1 MTLSA
6 AWPVRRALTA
16 ETGSALPAFVDH
28 HVHLHL
34 IDSATL
40 PRRGIAAV
48 VDLGGDPFALARRSD
63 GLPRISF
70 AGAFLTVPGG
80 YPDGRSWA
88 PAAIVRFVTDASRH
102 PGIDGGVRTAVDEQ
116 ADAGASVIKIALHA
130 DAGPVMTD
138 ETLAAVIASAAE
150 RGLPVVAHAQGPG
163 QVDRAIE
170 AGVSVLAHTPFDA
183 PVSRRTVARA
193 VAAGQA
199 WISTLDIHR
208 GADRERAIANLRAFA
223 ARGGRVLYGTDLGNG
238 SLPVGV
244 NRRELL
250 ALTAAG
256 VRGDA
261 LVSALTDPWPR
272 SSPLDAVST
281 FVAGAAPTDDDDVAT
296 WLSRASVVP
305 TEELTR
311 VD

>member
-6 AWPVRRALTA
+6 AWRVRRALTA
-16 ETGSALPAFVDH
+16 EAGTALPAFVDH

-34 IDSATL
+34 IDSTSLA
-40 PRRGIAAV
+40 RRGIAAV
-48 VDLGGDPFALARRSD
+48 VDLGGDPFALARRPQ
-63 GLPRISF
+63 GLPRTAF

-88 PAAIVRFVTDASRH
+88 PRSIVRFVTDASRH
-102 PGIDGGVRTAVDEQ
+102 PGIEGGARTAVDEQ
-116 ADAGASVIKIALHA
+116 ADAGASVIKVALHA
-130 DAGPVMTD
+130 DAGPAISD
-138 ETLAAVIASAAE
+138 DALAAVVASAAE

-183 PVSRRTVARA
+183 PVARRTLARA

-250 ALTAAG
+250 AMTEAG

-261 LVSALTDPWPR
+261 LVAALTDPWPR
-272 SSPLDAVST
+272 TAPIDAVSS
-281 FVAGAAPTDDDDVAT
+281 FVAGDTPTDDEVAT
-296 WLSRASVVP
+296 WLSRARVVP

>member
-1 MTLSA
+1 MTPSA

-16 ETGSALPAFVDH
+16 EAGSALPAFVDH

-34 IDSATL
+34 IDSASL
-40 PRRGIAAV
+40 ARRGIAAV
-48 VDLGGDPFALARRSD
+48 VDLGGDPAALARRPA
-63 GLPRISF
+63 GLPRIAF

-88 PAAIVRFVTDASRH
+88 PRYVVRFVTDASRH
-102 PGIDGGVRTAVDEQ
+102 PGIEGGARTAVDEQ
-116 ADAGASVIKIALHA
+116 ADAGASVIKVALHA
-130 DAGPVMTD
+130 DAGPVLTD
-138 ETLAAVIASAAE
+138 ATLAAVVASAAE

-163 QVDRAIE
+163 QVDRAIA

-183 PVSRRTVARA
+183 PVSRRTLARA
-193 VAAGQA
+193 IAAGQA

-208 GADRERAIANLRAFA
+208 GADRAQAVANLRAFA

-238 SLPVGV
+238 SLPLGV

-250 ALTAAG
+250 ALIEAD

-261 LVSALTDPWPR
+261 LVAALTDPWPR
-272 SSPLDAVST
+272 TTPTDAVST
-281 FVAGAAPTDDDDVAT
+281 FVAGDTPTDDDELAT
-296 WLSRASVVP
+296 WLSHATVVP

>member
-16 ETGSALPAFVDH
+16 EAGSALPAFVDH

-34 IDSATL
+34 IDSGSLA
-40 PRRGIAAV
+40 RRGIAAV
-48 VDLGGDPFALARRSD
+48 VDLGGDPAALARRPE
-63 GLPRISF
+63 GLPRIAF

-88 PAAIVRFVTDASRH
+88 PRSVVRYVTDASRH
-102 PGIDGGVRTAVDEQ
+102 PGVHDGARTAVDEQ
-116 ADAGASVIKIALHA
+116 ADAGAKVIKVALHA
-130 DAGPVMTD
+130 DAGPVLTD
-138 ETLAAVIASAAE
+138 EALAAVVASATE

-163 QVDRAIE
+163 QVDRAIA

-183 PVSRRTVARA
+183 PVSRRTLARA

-238 SLPVGV
+238 SLPLGV

-250 ALTAAG
+250 ALIEAG

-261 LVSALTDPWPR
+261 LVAALTDPWPR
-272 SSPLDAVST
+272 TTPLDAVST
-281 FVAGAAPTDDDDVAT
+281 FVAGDTPTDDDEVAT
-296 WLSRASVVP
+296 WLGHATVVP

>member
-16 ETGSALPAFVDH
+16 EAGSALPAFVDH

-34 IDSATL
+34 IDSGSLA
-40 PRRGIAAV
+40 RRGIAAV
-48 VDLGGDPFALARRSD
+48 VDLGGDPAALARRPE
-63 GLPRISF
+63 GLPRIAF
-70 AGAFLTVPGG
+70 AGAFVTVPGG
-80 YPDGRSWA
+80 YPDGRFWA
-88 PAAIVRFVTDASRH
+88 PRSVVRFVTDASRH
-102 PGIDGGVRTAVDEQ
+102 PGVHDGARTAVDEQ
-116 ADAGASVIKIALHA
+116 ADAGAKVIKVALHA
-130 DAGPVMTD
+130 DAGPVLTD
-138 ETLAAVIASAAE
+138 EALAAVVASATE

-163 QVDRAIE
+163 QVDRAIA

-183 PVSRRTVARA
+183 PVSRRTLARA

-208 GADRERAIANLRAFA
+208 GADRARAIANLRAFA

-261 LVSALTDPWPR
+261 LVAALTDPWPR
-272 SSPLDAVST
+272 TTPLDAVST
-281 FVAGAAPTDDDDVAT
+281 FVAGDTPTDDDEVAT
-296 WLSRASVVP
+296 WLSHATVVP

>member
-16 ETGSALPAFVDH
+16 EAGSALPAFVDH

-34 IDSATL
+34 IDSGSLA
-40 PRRGIAAV
+40 RRGIAAV
-48 VDLGGDPFALARRSD
+48 VDLGGDPAALARRPE
-63 GLPRISF
+63 GLPRIAF

-88 PAAIVRFVTDASRH
+88 PRSVVRFVTDASRH
-102 PGIDGGVRTAVDEQ
+102 PGVHDGARTAVDEQ
-116 ADAGASVIKIALHA
+116 ADAGAKVIKVALHA
-130 DAGPVMTD
+130 DAGPVLTD
-138 ETLAAVIASAAE
+138 EALAAVVASATE

-163 QVDRAIE
+163 QVDRAIA

-183 PVSRRTVARA
+183 PVSRRTLARA

-261 LVSALTDPWPR
+261 LVAALTDPWPR
-272 SSPLDAVST
+272 TTPLDAVST
-281 FVAGAAPTDDDDVAT
+281 FVAGDTPTDDDEVAT
-296 WLSRASVVP
+296 WLSHATVVP

>member
-16 ETGSALPAFVDH
+16 EAGSALPAFVDH

-34 IDSATL
+34 IDSGSLA
-40 PRRGIAAV
+40 RRGIAAV
-48 VDLGGDPFALARRSD
+48 VDLGGDPAALARRPE
-63 GLPRISF
+63 GLPRIAF

-88 PAAIVRFVTDASRH
+88 PRSVVRYVTDASWH
-102 PGIDGGVRTAVDEQ
+102 PGVHDGARTAVDEQ
-116 ADAGASVIKIALHA
+116 ADAGAKVIKVALHA
-130 DAGPVMTD
+130 DAGPVLTD
-138 ETLAAVIASAAE
+138 EALAAVVASATE

-163 QVDRAIE
+163 QVDRAIA

-183 PVSRRTVARA
+183 PVSRRTLARA

-238 SLPVGV
+238 SLPLGV

-250 ALTAAG
+250 ALIEAG

-261 LVSALTDPWPR
+261 LVAALTDPWPR
-272 SSPLDAVST
+272 TTPLDAVST
-281 FVAGAAPTDDDDVAT
+281 FVAGDTPTDDDEVAT
-296 WLSRASVVP
+296 WLSHATVVP

>member
-1 MTLSA
+1 VTLSA

-16 ETGSALPAFVDH
+16 EAGSALPAFVDH

-34 IDSATL
+34 IDSGSLA
-40 PRRGIAAV
+40 RRGIAAV
-48 VDLGGDPFALARRSD
+48 VDLGGDPAALARRPE
-63 GLPRISF
+63 GLPRIAF

-88 PAAIVRFVTDASRH
+88 PRSVVRYVTDASWH
-102 PGIDGGVRTAVDEQ
+102 PGVHDGARTAVDEQ
-116 ADAGASVIKIALHA
+116 ADAGAKVIKVALHA
-130 DAGPVMTD
+130 DAGPVLTD
-138 ETLAAVIASAAE
+138 EALAAVVASATE

-163 QVDRAIE
+163 QVDRAIA

-183 PVSRRTVARA
+183 PVSRRTLARA

-238 SLPVGV
+238 SLPLGV

-250 ALTAAG
+250 ALIEAG

-261 LVSALTDPWPR
+261 LVAALTDPWPR
-272 SSPLDAVST
+272 TTPLDAVST
-281 FVAGAAPTDDDDVAT
+281 FVAGDTPTDDDEVAT
-296 WLSRASVVP
+296 WLSHATVVP

>member
-6 AWPVRRALTA
+6 AWRVRRALTA
-16 ETGSALPAFVDH
+16 EAGTALPAFVDH

-34 IDSATL
+34 IDSTSLA
-40 PRRGIAAV
+40 RRGIAAV
-48 VDLGGDPFALARRSD
+48 VDLGGDPFALARRPQ
-63 GLPRISF
+63 GLPRTAF

-88 PAAIVRFVTDASRH
+88 PRSIVRFVTDASRH
-102 PGIDGGVRTAVDEQ
+102 PGIEGGARTAVDEQ
-116 ADAGASVIKIALHA
+116 ADAGASVIKVALHT
-130 DAGPVMTD
+130 DAGPVISD
-138 ETLAAVIASAAE
+138 DALAAVVASAAE

-183 PVSRRTVARA
+183 PVARRTLARA

-250 ALTAAG
+250 AMTEAG

-261 LVSALTDPWPR
+261 LVAALTDPWPR
-272 SSPLDAVST
+272 TTPIDAVSS
-281 FVAGAAPTDDDDVAT
+281 FVAGDTPTDDEVAT

>member
-1 MTLSA
+1 VTLSA

-16 ETGSALPAFVDH
+16 EAGSALPAFIDH

-34 IDSATL
+34 IDPAPL
-40 PRRGIAAV
+40 ARRGIAAV
-48 VDLGGDPFALARRSD
+48 VDLGGDPFALARRPS
-63 GLPRISF
+63 GLPRTSF

-88 PAAIVRFVTDASRH
+88 PPSVVRFVTDVSRH
-102 PGIDGGVRTAVDEQ
+102 PGVSGGARTAVDEQ
-116 ADAGASVIKIALHA
+116 ADAGASVIKVALHA
-130 DAGPVMTD
+130 DAGPMLSD
-138 ETLAAVIASAAE
+138 ATLAAVVASAAE

-170 AGVSVLAHTPFDA
+170 AGVAVLAHTPFDA
-183 PVSRRTVARA
+183 PVSRRTVAQA
-193 VAAGQA
+193 VAAGQS

-238 SLPVGV
+238 PLPVGI

-250 ALTAAG
+250 ALVQAG

-261 LVSALTDPWPR
+261 LVTALTDPWPR
-272 SSPLDAVST
+272 TTPIDAVST
-281 FVAGAAPTDDDDVAT
+281 FVAGDTPIHDDEVAT
-296 WLSRASVVP
+296 WLSRATVVP

>member
-6 AWPVRRALTA
+6 AWHVRRALTA
-16 ETGSALPAFVDH
+16 EAGTALPAFVDH

-34 IDSATL
+34 IDPERLAA
-40 PRRGIAAV
+40 RGIAGV
-48 VDLGGDPFALARRSD
+48 VDLGGDPVALARRTT
-63 GLPRISF
+63 GLPRVAY
-70 AGAFLTVPGG
+70 AGAFLTAPGG
-80 YPDGRSWA
+80 YPDGRSRA
-88 PAAIVRFVTDASRH
+88 PRSIVRFVTDASRH
-102 PGIDGGVRTAVDEQ
+102 PGIEGGARTAVDEQ
-116 ADAGASVIKIALHA
+116 ADAGASVIKVALHA
-130 DAGPVMTD
+130 DAGPVISD
-138 ETLAAVIASAAE
+138 DALAAVVASAAE

-183 PVSRRTVARA
+183 PVARRTLARA

-250 ALTAAG
+250 AMTEAG

-261 LVSALTDPWPR
+261 LVAALTDPWPR
-272 SSPLDAVST
+272 TTPIDAVSS
-281 FVAGAAPTDDDDVAT
+281 FVAGDTPTDDEVAT

>member
-6 AWPVRRALTA
+6 AWPVRRALTVEA
-16 ETGSALPAFVDH
+16 GSALPAFVDH

-34 IDSATL
+34 IDSGSLA
-40 PRRGIAAV
+40 RRGIAAV
-48 VDLGGDPFALARRSD
+48 VDLGGDPAALARRPE
-63 GLPRISF
+63 GLPRIAF

-88 PAAIVRFVTDASRH
+88 PRSVVRFVTDASRH
-102 PGIDGGVRTAVDEQ
+102 PGVHGGARTAVDEQ
-116 ADAGASVIKIALHA
+116 ADAGASVIKVALHA
-130 DAGPVMTD
+130 DAGPVLTD
-138 ETLAAVIASAAE
+138 AALAAVVASATE

-163 QVDRAIE
+163 QVDRAIA

-183 PVSRRTVARA
+183 PVSRRTLARA
-193 VAAGQA
+193 VASGQA

-208 GADRERAIANLRAFA
+208 GADRERAVANLRAFA

-238 SLPVGV
+238 SLPLGV

-250 ALTAAG
+250 ALIEAD

-261 LVSALTDPWPR
+261 LVAALTDPWPR
-272 SSPLDAVST
+272 TAPIDAVST
-281 FVAGAAPTDDDDVAT
+281 FVAGDTPTDDDELAT
-296 WLSRASVVP
+296 WLSHATVVP